1 MTTVRFELPPFDIDN
16 DGSAETLVFE
26 FSDNLV
32 LTHRI
37 RTGWLTEGNGSTAID
52 ILTDL
57 IEDATGTEIESSG
70 RRQGLY
76 TDLGGGARTVETR
89 GEVVTDNDTHQWGTG
104 DGGTWDATGDSALA
118 KIQLLDQ
125 ALTLAEIDSRP
136 ADGNYPQGH
145 LATLEAGEFSSSG
158 RFDALSVVPEQPE
171 GTFDTTRSSST
182 ATLDLNFVAAASL
195 EIAVD
200 AAQQSDA

>member
-1 MTTVRFELPPFDIDN
+1 VTTVRFELPPFDIDN

-26 FSDNLV
+26 FADNLA

-37 RTGWLTEGNGSTAID
+37 RTGYLTEGSGSTAID

-57 IEDATGTEIESSG
+57 IEDATGTEIDSGG

-76 TDLGGGARTVETR
+76 TDLGGGARTVEAR
-89 GEVVTDNDTHQWGTG
+89 GEVVTDNSTYQWGTG
-104 DGGTWDATGDSALA
+104 DGGKWDATGDSALA

-136 ADGNYPQGH
+136 ADGNYPEGH
-145 LATLEAGEFSSSG
+145 LATLEVGELSPSG

-171 GTFDTTRSSST
+171 GTFDTTRDSST
-182 ATLDLNFVAAASL
+182 ATVDLNFVAAASL